1 MWGRLRGGKTN
12 FLYKKKRA
20 LLFCKSVA
28 LVVISE
34 CIYVAL
40 NVTVKQLS

>member
-12 FLYKKKRA
+12 FLYKKRA